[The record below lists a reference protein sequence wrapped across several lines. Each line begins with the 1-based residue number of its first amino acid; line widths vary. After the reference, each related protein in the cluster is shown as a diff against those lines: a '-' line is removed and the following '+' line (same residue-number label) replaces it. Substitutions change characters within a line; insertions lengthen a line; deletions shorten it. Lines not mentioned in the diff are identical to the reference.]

1 MEASPRRLRAALRH
15 LSPVRAAADTG
26 AKPQLVEIILGDEP
40 SRWSKAGF
48 CVGPFDGPFDDSEP
62 AGHTDRAADGI
73 QQAIRLGNV
82 RVLLTGDGR
91 PGLQSLGFTE
101 MTPAAAAAVS
111 GRLPDGVSCH
121 AAAALPDQPTL
132 NHNSVESLAE
142 LVLYVSDLDGFV
154 NALADGAGIITNKGY
169 PPKPMKGTP
178 FAQAQYFMQPQL
190 RTLVV
195 GPASP
200 ETTEEE

>member
-1 MEASPRRLRAALRH
+1 MMALMEVSPRRLGAALRH
-15 LSPVRAAADTG
+15 LSPVRAAADTS

-48 CVGPFDGPFDDSEP
+48 CVGPPDDSAP
-62 AGHTDRAADGI
+62 AGHPARAADSI

-82 RVLLTGDGR
+82 RVLLTGDGK

-111 GRLPDGVSCH
+111 GRLPEGVSCH
-121 AAAALPDQPTL
+121 AAALPDQPTL

-154 NALADGAGIITNKGY
+154 SALADGAGILTNKGY

-200 ETTEEE
+200 ETTEAE